1 MEVTMRH
8 IAKLAL
14 VLAFSATTAATAAAA
29 TDMKPGKCTFAD
41 VERVKK
47 HATEHIKYPAKGKDI
62 KLACKKEWPD
72 EFSKAEWACIDA
84 SVKDDQEYQ
93 SGAELLGAFG
103 VK

>member
-1 MEVTMRH
+1 MRM
-8 IAKLAL
+8 ISTLFALAL
-14 VLAFSATTAATAAAA
+14 TTSIAGADQT
-29 TDMKPGKCTFAD
+29 PGHCTFAD
-41 VERVKK
+41 PARVKQ

-84 SVKDDQEYQ
+84 SVKDEKEYA
-93 SGAELLGAFG
+93 SGGELLAAFG

>member
-1 MEVTMRH
+1 MR
-8 IAKLAL
+8 KLTTL
-14 VLAFSATTAATAAAA
+14 VAIILTVSIAAA
-29 TDMKPGKCTFAD
+29 DQKPGQCTFAD
-41 VERVKK
+41 PARVKQ

-84 SVKDDQEYQ
+84 SVKDDKEYA
-93 SGAELLGAFG
+93 SGAELLAAFG

>member
-1 MEVTMRH
+1 MRL
-8 IAKLAL
+8 IPSFLAL
-14 VLAFSATTAATAAAA
+14 ALTTSIAGA
-29 TDMKPGKCTFAD
+29 DMKPGHCTFSD
-41 VERVKK
+41 VTRVKQ

-84 SVKDDQEYQ
+84 SVKDDKDYA
-93 SGAELLGAFG
+93 SGGELLAAFG